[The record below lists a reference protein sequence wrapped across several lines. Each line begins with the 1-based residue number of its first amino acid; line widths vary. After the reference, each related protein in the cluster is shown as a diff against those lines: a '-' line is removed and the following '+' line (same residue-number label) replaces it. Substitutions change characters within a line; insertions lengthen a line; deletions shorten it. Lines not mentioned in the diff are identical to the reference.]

1 MTLLRRCGPLLV
13 LALVIAAA
21 VASLF
26 GPEPVQ
32 RLVGSGWFLAGAGLV
47 ALASLLAAVR
57 AILHHSWSDAIQ
69 HIGFVV
75 ALVGVV
81 VNQKAAHSGYLFLEQ
96 AAGGRN
102 YCLSSNLR
110 QIEELPGTFALDSV
124 GQQIARGFEPAP
136 VAWVS
141 TESKSIPVTYNRPFK
156 ASGRQLLISRV
167 VGPGFLSEYELALG
181 GEECVLLHNQFIE
194 PSPGLRVW
202 SFAYDTDARRVGLML
217 GRKQQWLGIGDSA
230 TVQGRALKLLSATFA
245 ANPGVIFVV
254 NDVRYRFIV
263 FIGFGLGLLGF
274 LPPLFRREAR

>member
-1 MTLLRRCGPLLV
+1 

-57 AILHHSWSDAIQ
+57 AILHHSWSDAVQ
-69 HIGFVV
+69 HIGLVV

-81 VNQKAAHSGYLFLEQ
+81 VNQKAAHRGYLFLEQ

-141 TESKSIPVTYNRPFK
+141 TESRSRPVTYNRPRK
-156 ASGRQLLISRV
+156 ASGRQLLILRV

-181 GEECVLLHNQFIE
+181 GEEYLLLHNQVIE

-230 TVQGRALKLLSATFA
+230 TVQGRELKLLSASFA
-245 ANPGVIFVV
+245 ANPGVIFVA
-254 NDVRYRFIV
+254 NDVRYRFII
-263 FIGFGLGLLGF
+263 FIGFGLALLGL